1 MYLLGLLLSSIYQRF
16 GRTGIYI
23 FSGVAFLLL
32 SVFLLLSSYW
42 SWWGAIFGWL
52 AQQTAAGLA
61 WWLVPLMALFA
72 LASYA
77 LLRKATV

>member
-1 MYLLGLLLSSIYQRF
+1 MCVQGLLLGSIYQRF
-16 GRTGIYI
+16 GRTGIYVL
-23 FSGVAFLLL
+23 FGVAFLLL
-32 SVFLLLSSYW
+32 SVLLLVSTYW

-52 AQQTAAGLA
+52 AQQTAAGLVS
-61 WWLVPLMALFA
+61 WLVPLIAIGA